1 MINQE
6 IPDLLSEEV
15 KGNEAVLPRL
25 SQSLNNLKSQT
36 VTEASEV
43 VAG

>member
-6 IPDLLSEEV
+6 IPELLSEEV
-15 KGNEAVLPRL
+15 KANEAVLPRL
-25 SQSLNNLKSQT
+25 SQSLSNFKSQT